1 MWTVNF
7 LTQFKIKYVL
17 LQAHISP
24 DHAALKPRQIEKGLT
39 FNQLPATK
47 RLKNGASH
55 QAFGSSY
62 TRDRNVDKTGLF
74 MNKMP
79 MF

>member
-7 LTQFKIKYVL
+7 LTKFKIKYVL

-39 FNQLPATK
+39 FNQLPHNGGNDSHK
-47 RLKNGASH
+47 R
-55 QAFGSSY
+55 QF
-62 TRDRNVDKTGLF
+62 
-74 MNKMP
+74 
-79 MF
+79 